1 MAETGSGAVSSR
13 GWLPRGEEAVRQA
26 RAGALAAAEAAMSRD
41 SWQWQSSRARCR
53 TRSRGRSS
61 WQAVVVEDVDAEG
74 GVGGAWGERE
84 RGIRALDEAGAN
96 VGK

>member
-1 MAETGSGAVSSR
+1 MAETGSGAMSSR
-13 GWLPRGEEAVRQA
+13 GWLRRGEEAVRQQ
-26 RAGALAAAEAAMSRD
+26 RAGALATSEAAMSRD

-61 WQAVVVEDVDAEG
+61 WQAVVVEDEDVED

-84 RGIRALDEAGAN
+84 QVSELDEAGCR
-96 VGK
+96 